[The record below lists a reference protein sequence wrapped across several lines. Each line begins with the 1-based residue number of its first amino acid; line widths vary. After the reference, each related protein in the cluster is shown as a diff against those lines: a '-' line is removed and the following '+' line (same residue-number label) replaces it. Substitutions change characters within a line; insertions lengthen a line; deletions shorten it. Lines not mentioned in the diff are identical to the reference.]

1 MINKSILRQCSSS
14 RKLKMIFLILLSSL
28 ILTFAIVTFT
38 VQGST
43 KINEKY
49 YKSIIINSGDSLWSI
64 AEEYYDKD
72 NSSISSYIEE
82 LKSINNISNENIK
95 SGNYLVV
102 SYYID

>member
-1 MINKSILRQCSSS
+1 MIDKRFSLKRSS
-14 RKLKMIFLILLSSL
+14 RRKTKMIFLILLSSL
-28 ILTFAIVTFT
+28 ILTFAIITFT

-43 KINEKY
+43 KLEEKY
-49 YKSIIINSGDSLWSI
+49 YKSILINSGDSLWSI
-64 AEEYYDKD
+64 AEQYYDKD

-82 LKSINNISNENIK
+82 LKNINNISNENIK